1 MVDGLL
7 PELEVI
13 RKDFPILARTLAGG
27 YPLVYLDSANTS
39 QKPQIVIDTMVDHL
53 ERHNAN
59 VARAMHQ
66 LGAEASEAFEAARDK
81 VAAFI
86 NAPSRDEVIFTKN
99 ATEALNLVANTLAW
113 ATGDLAIGEGD
124 EVVITEMEHH
134 SNIVP
139 WQLLTERKG
148 ATLRWFGLTDDGQLD
163 LSNIDDLITERT
175 KVVSL
180 TWVSNMLGTINPVA
194 EIARRA
200 HEVGA
205 IVVVDASQAAP
216 QLPVDV
222 VASGADLLAFT
233 GHKVVGPTGIGVLWG
248 RRAVLDQLPPFLG
261 GGEMIETVTMERS
274 TYAGIPHKFEA
285 GTPPI
290 VEAVGLGAA
299 VDYLTHIGMENVHAH
314 EQAIT
319 GYALEGLATVPGL
332 TVLGPLDADPARRS
346 DRVRDR
352 RRPPARRGPGARLA
366 GHRRTRRPP
375 LRQAGPRSG
384 SACRARP
391 GCRRTS
397 TRRRPRSTR
406 SSTAWNTP
414 APTSSWVEMSQELD
428 ALYQEIILDHY
439 KNPHHKGLRE
449 PYEAEV
455 HHVNP
460 TCGDEVTLRVHVA
473 DGVVEDVSYDAVGCS
488 ISQAATSVMTDL
500 VIGKKVDEAMA
511 IHQEF
516 LTLMQGR
523 GTVEPDEDVLEDGIA
538 FAGVAKFPARVKCA
552 LLSWMAWKDAT
563 VQTMEETK

>member
-1 MVDGLL
+1 MASSTPVGLL
-7 PELEVI
+7 PELEVL
-13 RKDFPILARTLAGG
+13 RKDFPILSRTLAGG
-27 YPLVYLDSANTS
+27 QPLVYLDSANTS
-39 QKPQIVIDTMVDHL
+39 QKPQVVIDTMVDHL

-66 LGAEASEAFEAARDK
+66 LGAEASEAFEDARDK

-86 NAPSRDEVIFTKN
+86 HAPSRDEVIFTKN
-99 ATEALNLVANTLAW
+99 ASEALNLVANTLAW
-113 ATGDLAIGEGD
+113 RGDLQVGEGD

-148 ATLRWFGLTDDGQLD
+148 ATLRWFGLTDDGRLD

-180 TWVSNMLGTINPVA
+180 TWVSNMLGTVNPVA

-261 GGEMIETVTMERS
+261 GGEMIETVAMQRS
-274 TYAGIPHKFEA
+274 TFAGIPHKFEA

-299 VDYLTHIGMENVHAH
+299 VDYLTHIGMENIHRH
-314 EQAIT
+314 EQALT

-332 TVLGPLDADPARRS
+332 SVLGPLDAS
-346 DRVRDR
+346 VRGGAISFEIDGVH
-352 RRPPARRGPGARLA
+352 PHDVAQVLDSRGIAVRA
-366 GHRRTRRPP
+366 GHHCAKP
-375 LRQAGPRSG
+375 AH
-384 SACRARP
+384 ARF
-391 GCRRTS
+391 GVQSS
-397 TRRRPRSTR
+397 TRMSSYLYTTPGEIDALVDGLMYTR
-406 SSTAWNTP
+406 SYFKLGN
-414 APTSSWVEMSQELD
+414 
-428 ALYQEIILDHY
+428 
-439 KNPHHKGLRE
+439 
-449 PYEAEV
+449 EA
-455 HHVNP
+455 
-460 TCGDEVTLRVHVA
+460 
-473 DGVVEDVSYDAVGCS
+473 
-488 ISQAATSVMTDL
+488 
-500 VIGKKVDEAMA
+500 
-511 IHQEF
+511 
-516 LTLMQGR
+516 
-523 GTVEPDEDVLEDGIA
+523 
-538 FAGVAKFPARVKCA
+538 
-552 LLSWMAWKDAT
+552 
-563 VQTMEETK
+563 